1 VFVIALLPWAKDRRK
16 RTFVTGLALFLVGT
30 LFLIADLDRAGWLE
44 FLTAIFLACS
54 ILYLTRHGFVPNHQR
69 RPVGVLGYI
78 LLSLTFLITPVLTI
92 FSIYVMAET
101 RADEVLLL
109 ITPAWLL
116 FSGIILK
123 IAGSGGK
130 NLAPIKPLLFP
141 GELSVLFSFPLF
153 AFLVVAENSG
163 GNKEM
168 FYAIAFGSSVIFSL
182 CVLFR
187 GLLGNWLCG
196 LLFGKS
202 EPKRSMVD
210 KENTGLPTLIAIPVR
225 KPAMFF
231 SNYRGL
237 VVMGGFAV
245 LGLIGFLIGGFL
257 NYNSLQGGLTGMA
270 GAIWAPFALV
280 LSPLSLFGGIF
291 VLCWAIQQ
299 TRRYW
304 YGWVSLIVL
313 ALASPFLLV
322 LGHTITESIFAK
334 SDPVALVAE
343 EEEEDIP
350 PSWTLPEQIDA
361 AQDLF
366 VKTKAPEQLPGY
378 DPSKL
383 QGNYGIK
390 KIHLAVLRSDLADTQ
405 AQLTAGAE
413 INAPDEVGNTPLH
426 LALGLGET
434 EIAEWLIGQGA
445 NLQAKANDGR
455 AMVHAAAAGGQVEL
469 LEKLVA
475 EGLKL
480 DAKNALGQ
488 GPLHLACAAGQTETV
503 EWLLGQGQTVTAPD
517 ANGNTP
523 LHTAVIHGRAG
534 LAKPLI
540 DAGADPKQLNTL
552 SQAAFHLACAT
563 GQVGLVNSML
573 EQDVTLANLPDGD
586 RFTPLYHAAIN
597 GNSRTVSLLLTH
609 KAEIKAGDNAELGE
623 LFAKVLT
630 DDVEYFERFQGQ
642 MNPFGGMDMGMMGMP
657 GMMPYGMGMPGMG
670 MNPFGGM
677 GMPEFDEEGIGVDS
691 DEDGFDDYDEN
702 LVGTNPEDPNDTPT
716 QEQVDTAQVA
726 KDAAQIA
733 EDDATNLVGEDESSD
748 DNEMDSEEEEEEEA
762 MPDFGG
768 LPGMPPGMMPGLHP
782 YGMGNPFGMP
792 GMQREEKKDSPK
804 PKERRALMGA
814 DTNGNTVMHLVA
826 AIGSS
831 QMVDVAVELSELS
844 STEENRL
851 GFIPPDLAEA
861 LGRFWVAEKLMPED
875 HMGMFGMGMFGM
887 MPYGMGMNPYGMMGM
902 GGMGMQGMREDES
915 EKTNLFPPLKKPLDL
930 WYTESDIGVDSDGD
944 GFDDHDENLTG
955 HDPENPNDTPTQKEV
970 DAAEAAKEEEIP
982 DMGMPTGM
990 PGMGMGM
997 IGMGGM
1003 GMMGMEMEADPVKV
1017 EVKDELELR
1026 SVAQKRISTGGQP
1039 RSFFEQVIANK
1050 GELCERQKINGLF
1063 HQATDPQTGYSA
1075 IKWME
1080 LLNRN
1085 QGVTHLANVNPKD
1098 AALERHLARQTDS
1111 AFNMPNVEPQLHRLA
1126 REGNV
1131 YELSF
1136 ALSRDPDPNLRD
1148 GRGRTALHVAAASGR
1163 VSLMKQLLSL
1173 GADPAAVDQY
1183 GFTALHWAAQ
1193 HGQLES
1199 ARHLVEEVKVERVA
1213 DQFNRTPADL
1223 AKSRGHT
1230 TVSDYLSAN

>member
-1 VFVIALLPWAKDRRK
+1 MLIGLVDGSRWPYEINLLVFALKSVMSLVLLVIGLLPWAKQK
-16 RTFVTGLALFLVGT
+16 RAQALVPALGLFMLGMPFLVGYLLKWEWT
-30 LFLIADLDRAGWLE
+30 FLFLPVG
-44 FLTAIFLACS
+44 FL
-54 ILYLTRHGFVPNHQR
+54 LYFTMIILTRYGPVPANQR
-69 RPVGVLGYI
+69 RSVGTLGYI
-78 LLSLTFLITPVLTI
+78 LLGLTLFNTPTLIGLSMNMHIEWDPNHI
-92 FSIYVMAET
+92 
-101 RADEVLLL
+101 LLL
-109 ITPAWLL
+109 APGWLF
-116 FSGIILK
+116 FSGIIMK
-123 IAGSGGK
+123 ISGRPK
-130 NLAPIKPLLFP
+130 NGLTPIKPLLFS
-141 GELSVLFSFPLF
+141 GELSIILSLPLF
-153 AFLVVAENSG
+153 GAIVGSENFIS
-163 GNKEM
+163 NENEDVL
-168 FYAIAFGSSVIFSL
+168 YYIVIGLTVTFCL
-182 CVLFR
+182 CVLLR
-187 GLLGNWLCG
+187 GLLGNWLCN
-196 LLFGKS
+196 LLFGKPETTAAKTPDIS
-202 EPKRSMVD
+202 IHVAAGIGSVKVVKQHLSAGTNVNAKDVGGETPLHKAALMGYKKITELLISAGADANAKDLSNETPLDRAVRFKRTEITKLLHEHEAKPSTVN
-210 KENTGLPTLIAIPVR
+210 KENTGLPPLLGSPVR
-225 KPAMFF
+225 KPAMFL
-231 SNYRGL
+231 SNYGGL

-245 LGLIGFLIGGFL
+245 LGLIGFLIGGFFD
-257 NYNSLQGGLTGMA
+257 YNSLQGGLTGMA

-291 VLCWAIQQ
+291 VLCWAIQH

-304 YGWVSLIVL
+304 YGWVGLIVL

-366 VKTKAPEQLPGY
+366 AKTKAPEQLPGY
-378 DPSKL
+378 DPSNL

-390 KIHLAVLRSDLADTQ
+390 KIHLAVLCSDLADTQ

-455 AMVHAAAAGGQVEL
+455 AVVHAAAAGGQVEL
-469 LEKLVA
+469 LEKLFA

-503 EWLLGQGQTVTAPD
+503 EWLLGQGQTATAPD

-552 SQAAFHLACAT
+552 GQAAFHLACAT

-609 KAEIKAGDNAELGE
+609 KAEIKAGDNTELGE

-630 DDVEYFERFQGQ
+630 DDVEYFERFQEQ
-642 MNPFGGMDMGMMGMP
+642 MNPFGGMGMGMMGMP
-657 GMMPYGMGMPGMG
+657 GMMPFGMGMPGMG
-670 MNPFGGM
+670 MNPYGMMGMGGM
-677 GMPEFDEEGIGVDS
+677 GMPEFDEEEFEGIGVDS

-702 LVGTNPEDPNDTPT
+702 LVGTDSENPDDTPT
-716 QEQVDTAQVA
+716 QEQVDTAQA
-726 KDAAQIA
+726 EKDAAEIA
-733 EDDATNLVGEDESSD
+733 EDDAANLVGEDESSD
-748 DNEMDSEEEEEEEA
+748 ENEMDFEEEEET

-768 LPGMPPGMMPGLHP
+768 LPGVQPSLTGVDQFGADPNDPFAPPGMMPGLNP

-792 GMQREEKKDSPK
+792 GPGMLGEAKKDAPK
-804 PKERRALMGA
+804 PEERQALMGIDA
-814 DTNGNTVMHLVA
+814 NGNTVMHLVA

-831 QMVDVAVELSELS
+831 KMVDVAVELSELS

-887 MPYGMGMNPYGMMGM
+887 MPGMMPYGMGMPGMGMNPYGMMGM

-997 IGMGGM
+997 NPYGMMGMGGM
-1003 GMMGMEMEADPVKV
+1003 GM
-1017 EVKDELELR
+1017 LEWIWKLIR
-1026 SVAQKRISTGGQP
+1026 CR
-1039 RSFFEQVIANK
+1039 
-1050 GELCERQKINGLF
+1050 
-1063 HQATDPQTGYSA
+1063 
-1075 IKWME
+1075 
-1080 LLNRN
+1080 
-1085 QGVTHLANVNPKD
+1085 
-1098 AALERHLARQTDS
+1098 
-1111 AFNMPNVEPQLHRLA
+1111 
-1126 REGNV
+1126 
-1131 YELSF
+1131 
-1136 ALSRDPDPNLRD
+1136 
-1148 GRGRTALHVAAASGR
+1148 
-1163 VSLMKQLLSL
+1163 
-1173 GADPAAVDQY
+1173 
-1183 GFTALHWAAQ
+1183 
-1193 HGQLES
+1193 
-1199 ARHLVEEVKVERVA
+1199 
-1213 DQFNRTPADL
+1213 
-1223 AKSRGHT
+1223 
-1230 TVSDYLSAN
+1230 